1 MLKRIINLGAVYY
14 TVTSGIFLLFAQ
26 LFGDENTGLDP
37 SRFLLL
43 LLFAFIMSTGTAI
56 KESNLMG
63 KVAGLCCHAVFYI
76 GGFFFCVILPYHK
89 GFSFAVISTL
99 IFAALY
105 AIACITKS
113 FVSNRRIEKKAPT
126 KAAVSLKSKNSK
138 KPKKQTQAQT
148 EYKSL
153 FSDDK

>member
-1 MLKRIINLGAVYY
+1 
-14 TVTSGIFLLFAQ
+14 
-26 LFGDENTGLDP
+26 
-37 SRFLLL
+37 
-43 LLFAFIMSTGTAI
+43 MSTGTAI
-56 KESNLMG
+56 KESDIIG
-63 KVAGLCCHAVFYI
+63 KVARLCCHAIFYI

-105 AIACITKS
+105 TIACLTKS
-113 FVSNRRIEKKAPT
+113 FISNRRIEKSAPAKASISS
-126 KAAVSLKSKNSK
+126 KMKNSK

-153 FSDDK
+153 FSDDN